1 MNQIC
6 LNYLQDVVASKN
18 LIRVEQYVLGREKA
32 SSAPASN
39 YCSNEQTQES
49 EMHKQILWDQCT
61 EHIFKSK
68 ERGSV
73 IAVKL

>member
-1 MNQIC
+1 MNQMC

-18 LIRVEQYVLGREKA
+18 LIRVKQHVLGPEKA

-49 EMHKQILWDQCT
+49 EMHKQVLWDQCT

-68 ERGSV
+68 DRGHV

>member
-1 MNQIC
+1 M
-6 LNYLQDVVASKN
+6 
-18 LIRVEQYVLGREKA
+18 LGPEKA

-49 EMHKQILWDQCT
+49 EMHKQVLWDQCT

-68 ERGSV
+68 DRGHV